1 MNNIIVNTEIELNGL
16 HKIIELNGVK
26 LLVFESGIIYRY
38 IKSWPYLKLIDS
50 NRLEFNRMKF
60 YKHQI
65 MSCAFRL

>member
-1 MNNIIVNTEIELNGL
+1 MNNIIVNTEIELNGV

-38 IKSWPYLKLIDS
+38 IKSWPYLKLIGS
-50 NRLEFNRMKF
+50 NRIEFNRMKV

-65 MSCAFRL
+65 MYYAFK